1 MARETAV
8 TALTIAILGLLPK
21 TDIARVLEHPRW
33 MAVTGTAMT

>member
-21 TDIARVLEHPRW
+21 TDIAESS
-33 MAVTGTAMT
+33 GTSRDGWP